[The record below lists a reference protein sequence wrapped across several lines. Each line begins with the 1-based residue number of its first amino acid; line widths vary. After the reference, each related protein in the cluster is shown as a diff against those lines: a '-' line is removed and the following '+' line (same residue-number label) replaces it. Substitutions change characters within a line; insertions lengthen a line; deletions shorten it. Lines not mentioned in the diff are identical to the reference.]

1 MFENVTFPCPTTGVL
16 SPLATKIWDGGDKIL
31 KSSMRLRSL
40 DMWSMASKSMTQQ
53 SCTLLTVRANVKV
66 FKILGVSSAKTL
78 LLVTRNH
85 EKSPR
90 NVKDFLVSFLF
101 CFVWRYVANSFTRV
115 TGLEVKSDNP
125 SIVVLDVAILAL

>member
-1 MFENVTFPCPTTGVL
+1 
-16 SPLATKIWDGGDKIL
+16 
-31 KSSMRLRSL
+31 
-40 DMWSMASKSMTQQ
+40 MASKSMTQQ

-101 CFVWRYVANSFTRV
+101 CFV
-115 TGLEVKSDNP
+115 
-125 SIVVLDVAILAL
+125 